1 MNPKSLAHDL
11 LALREHDPTW
21 LLAGSLKGLEKESLR
36 VSKEGTIAQTSHPHA
51 LGSALTHPL
60 VTTDYS
66 EAQLELITEPHTTPM
81 ALMVQ
86 LDELHRWVYQNLE
99 HHEILWA
106 TSMPCLLKG
115 EASVRIGEYGT
126 SNAGIMKTVYRRGL
140 GYRYGRIMQAI
151 SGVHYNYSLPQAY
164 WTWRQARSGELSD
177 PVAYRSEG
185 YFGTLRNLQRIG
197 WLVPYLFGASPA
209 ICESFLDGKPT
220 TLEYFGYGTYYESFA
235 TSLRL
240 GDIGYQNTKEGRVG
254 VRVSYDTLEDYT
266 ASLERAISQPS
277 AAYEQIGVCV
287 DGEWRQLNAN
297 LLQIENE
304 YYSSVRAK
312 VPLQRLEKPV
322 RALRT
327 RGVQY
332 IELRSVDVN
341 AFEPLGISIEQLYFL
356 ETLALYATLVES
368 PAIGDLELRMINN
381 NFFLVAHSGR
391 DPDLALSRPHG
402 KNRLRDWAEELLSDM
417 AEVAAVLDMAYRTD
431 LYSTVVARQLPKVH
445 DAGLLPSTRMLE
457 IMRSREESFFE
468 FALGQSRLH
477 ARYFLARPLGA
488 GKQAHFAQEAARS
501 RQLQADLEAMPQA
514 PFGEFLASYFAQ

>member
-1 MNPKSLAHDL
+1 MNPQSFAQDL
-11 LALREHDPTW
+11 LALREHDPTG

-36 VSKEGTIAQTSHPHA
+36 VTQGGTISPTAHPAA

-60 VTTDYS
+60 ITTDYS

-81 ALMVQ
+81 AVMVQ

-99 HHEILWA
+99 HQEILWA
-106 TSMPCLLKG
+106 TSMPCLLQG
-115 EASVRIGEYGT
+115 EASVRIGEYGH
-126 SNAGIMKTVYRRGL
+126 SNAGLMKTVYRRGL
-140 GYRYGRIMQAI
+140 GHRYGRIMQAI
-151 SGVHYNYSLPQAY
+151 SGVHYNYSLPQDY
-164 WTWRQARSGELSD
+164 WRWRQNRAGDVRD
-177 PVAYRSEG
+177 PVAYRSDG
-185 YFGTLRNLQRIG
+185 YMGTLRNLQRIG

-209 ICESFLDGKPT
+209 ICESFLDGKST
-220 TLEYFGYGTYYESFA
+220 TLEYFGNGTYYESFA

-254 VRVSYDTLEDYT
+254 VRVSYDSLDDYI
-266 ASLERAISQPS
+266 ASLDWAISQPC
-277 AAYEQIGVCV
+277 AAYQDMGVCV
-287 DGEWRQLNAN
+287 EGDWRQLNAN

-322 RALRT
+322 RALRA

-356 ETLALYATLVES
+356 ETLALYATVLES
-368 PAIGDLELRMINN
+368 PKIEALEREMINN

-391 DPDLALSRPHG
+391 DHDLVLSRPHG
-402 KNRLRDWAEELLSDM
+402 KDRLRDWAEELLSDLS
-417 AEVAAVLDMAYRTD
+417 EVAAVLDQAYRTD

-445 DAGLLPSTRMLE
+445 DANLLPSARMLE
-457 IMRSREESFFE
+457 LMRERQESFFE
-468 FALGQSRLH
+468 FALSQSRLH
-477 ARYFLARPLGA
+477 ARYFNARPLSA
-488 GKQAHFAQEAARS
+488 AKQERFAQDALRS

-514 PFGEFLASYFAQ
+514 RFDEFLAAYFAQ